1 MASTMAR
8 TSCSEA
14 LTSGRSGRTPGVSD
28 EVLMQFPPS
37 SDISLNVGRRKTA
50 RSPTAEL
57 AVGLGIHSVGTA
69 GFECNGPHAGPL
81 FYRHLRE
88 QVGPHWQLLAP
99 MDRQTLRQISPAGVD
114 APVGSAGRLTLS
126 GCRRLLDGVQH
137 PMARD

>member
-37 SDISLNVGRRKTA
+37 SDISLNVGRRKTG
-50 RSPTAEL
+50 RSPAAEL

-81 FYRHLRE
+81 FYRHLRAPRDRI
-88 QVGPHWQLLAP
+88 GSYRQLWTGKHYGKHHQPVNAP
-99 MDRQTLRQISPAGVD
+99 A
-114 APVGSAGRLTLS
+114 GSAGRLTLS
-126 GCRRLLDGVQH
+126 GRRGLLDRLQH
-137 PMARD
+137 PM